1 MTAKSSVPVHSVD
14 VDGSNERQG
23 MQHRAYAFSP
33 AMAGFMLF
41 LSGAA
46 ALIFQVLWIK
56 QLSLVTGVDIHAV
69 SAGVSAFFLGLA
81 LGSFVLGRFGD
92 RSLRPLRVY
101 AVLEIGVALLGVGVT
116 FGLARIAPLF
126 VSIES
131 SLPVAAW
138 AMLILIV
145 AAPAFLMG
153 GTLPVL
159 LRALETAPGGVG
171 AKGGRLY
178 AANTL
183 GAIIGCLAISFV
195 IVPALGVQ
203 ATGLTA
209 AALGLAA
216 AALALSRSAASTIAT
231 PQALSAPSDSEGGSR
246 LALALYAL
254 AGGVALGYEVAWSQ
268 AIVQFISTRSFAFSV
283 VLATYLAGL
292 ALGAALFARR
302 TDRLDDPWTTFG
314 LLITAAGLVA
324 LFELAVLGTWLTVW
338 QTNAEAA
345 VAAVTGSVFAGMSAR
360 FVVAALTIVFVP
372 TLILGAAFPVA
383 LRLAVDPAHVGRD
396 TGRVLAFNTLGG
408 IAGTLVTGFLLI
420 PTLGIIRS
428 FSILAVAA
436 AVIGVVA
443 ISRGKGSL
451 LAGPRLAVPVLGA
464 VTLLLAV
471 FVPSDRLAAL
481 LTKSRSD
488 GTIVSYEEGLG
499 ATVAVIEQGQA
510 DRRFRRLYIQGVSNT
525 GDAMPSLRYMR
536 LQALLPLL
544 IHKGEPKSAL
554 VIGLGTGITAG
565 SLLAYPGLER
575 RVAAEL
581 LPSVARASGLFKGNY
596 DAATDPRLEVRLRD
610 GRREL
615 LRSDER
621 YDLITLEPPPPSA
634 AGVVNLY
641 SSDFYRLARD
651 RLAENGMLAQWLPI
665 ATQNDE
671 DTRSLVKSFLDSFPQ
686 VTLWSTELHEM
697 LLVGSLQPQ
706 EIDATRIAERMK
718 ERPIAAA
725 LGEVGIS
732 GPADLLATWMM
743 DRSGLERYA
752 GSALPVTD
760 DQPRIEYA
768 SWVRPD
774 ELQRTLPALIALRT
788 QAPLLAVDP
797 ATKTA
802 IAEAHNRLLLFYQAS
817 LNAYAGYRAE
827 WARDME
833 LLMRGEQANPY
844 YGWFVSSSQR

>member
-1 MTAKSSVPVHSVD
+1 
-14 VDGSNERQG
+14 
-23 MQHRAYAFSP
+23 MQQRANAFSP

-56 QLSLVTGVDIHAV
+56 QLSLVTGVDVHAV

-81 LGSFVLGRFGD
+81 FGSFAFGRFGD
-92 RSLRPLRVY
+92 RARRPLRLY
-101 AVLEIGVALLGVGVT
+101 ALLEIGVAFLGVVVT
-116 FGLARIAPLF
+116 SVLARIAPLF
-126 VSIES
+126 VSIEVD
-131 SLPVAAW
+131 LPIVAW
-138 AMLILIV
+138 GMLILLV

-159 LRALETAPGGVG
+159 LRSLQTAPGGIG
-171 AKGGRLY
+171 TKGGRLY

-183 GAIIGCLAISFV
+183 GAIVGCLAVSF
-195 IVPALGVQ
+195 IIIPALGVQ
-203 ATGLTA
+203 ATGLAA
-209 AALGLAA
+209 AALGLTAA
-216 AALALSRSAASTIAT
+216 AIALSRSAASAAVASEAL
-231 PQALSAPSDSEGGSR
+231 PALSVGEGGSR
-246 LALALYAL
+246 LALGLYAL

-302 TDRLDDPWTTFG
+302 TDRLTDPWTTFG
-314 LLITAAGLVA
+314 LLITAAGLIA
-324 LFELAVLGTWLTVW
+324 LFELAVLGTWLTAW
-338 QTNAEAA
+338 QTNAEAT
-345 VAAVTGSVFAGMSAR
+345 VAAITGSIFAGMCAR
-360 FVVAALTIVFVP
+360 FLVAALTIVFVP

-383 LRLAVDPAHVGRD
+383 LRLAVNPAHVGRD

-428 FSILAVAA
+428 FAILAVIAA
-436 AVIGVVA
+436 AIGIAA
-443 ISRGKGSL
+443 ISRGKGRA
-451 LAGPRLAVPVLGA
+451 LAGLRLAVPVLGA
-464 VTLLLAV
+464 LTLLLAV
-471 FVPSDRLAAL
+471 LVPSDRLANL

-565 SLLAYPGLER
+565 SLLAYPGLEH

-581 LPSVARASGLFKGNY
+581 LPSVARATGLFAGNFG
-596 DAATDPRLEVRLRD
+596 AANDPRLEIRLSD

-615 LRSDER
+615 LRSQER

-651 RLAENGMLAQWLPI
+651 RLAENGMVAQWLPI

-671 DTRSLVKSFLDSFPQ
+671 DTQSLVKSFLDTFPEA
-686 VTLWSTELHEM
+686 TLWSTELHEM
-697 LLVGSLQPQ
+697 LLVGSLEPQ
-706 EIDATRIAERMK
+706 ELDATRIAGRMK
-718 ERPIAAA
+718 ERSIAAA

-732 GPADLLATWMM
+732 SPADLLATWMM

-774 ELQRTLPALIALRT
+774 ELQRALPALIALRT
-788 QAPLLAVDP
+788 EPPLVAADP
-797 ATKTA
+797 ATKTS
-802 IAEAHNRLLLFYQAS
+802 IAEARNRLLLFYQAS

-833 LLMRGEQANPY
+833 LLMRVEPANPY
-844 YGWFVSSSQR
+844 YKWFVSSSQR

>member
-1 MTAKSSVPVHSVD
+1 MRPVD
-14 VDGSNERQG
+14 VDGSSESQG
-23 MQHRAYAFSP
+23 MQHKAYAFTP
-33 AMAGFMLF
+33 TLAGFMLV

-56 QLSLVTGVDIHAV
+56 QLSLVTGVDVHAV
-69 SAGVSAFFLGLA
+69 SAGISAYFLGLA

-92 RSLRPLRVY
+92 RANRPLRLY
-101 AVLEIGVALLGVGVT
+101 AMLEIGVALFGIVVT
-116 FGLARIAPLF
+116 FVLARIAPLF
-126 VSIES
+126 VSIEATS
-131 SLPVAAW
+131 PIAAW
-138 AMLILIV
+138 AMLILII

-153 GTLPVL
+153 GTLPVV
-159 LRALETAPGGVG
+159 LRSLGSVPGGIG

-183 GAIIGCLAISFV
+183 GAIAGCLAVSFF
-195 IVPALGVQ
+195 IIPALGVQ
-203 ATGLTA
+203 ATGLAA
-209 AALGLAA
+209 AALGLTAA
-216 AALALSRSAASTIAT
+216 AIAFSRSSASAG
-231 PQALSAPSDSEGGSR
+231 SAQEASPTSSTDEGGSR

-302 TDRLDDPWTTFG
+302 TDRLADPWTTFG

-324 LFELAVLGTWLTVW
+324 LFELAVLGSWLTVW

-345 VAAVTGSVFAGMSAR
+345 VAAVTGSIFAGICAR

-383 LRLAVDPAHVGRD
+383 LRLTVNPAHPGRD
-396 TGRVLAFNTLGG
+396 TGRVLAVNTLGG
-408 IAGTLVTGFLLI
+408 IAGTLVTGFWLI

-428 FSILAVAA
+428 FAILAGAA
-436 AVIGVVA
+436 AVIGLVA
-443 ISRGKGSL
+443 AFRGKGSM
-451 LAGPRLAVPVLGA
+451 LAGPRLAVSVLA
-464 VTLLLAV
+464 ALALLLAV
-471 FVPSDRLAAL
+471 LVPQDRLATL

-499 ATVAVIEQGQA
+499 GTVAVIEQGRA

-581 LPSVARASGLFKGNY
+581 LPSVARASALFEGNY
-596 DAATDPRLEVRLRD
+596 DAANDPRLEVRLRD

-621 YDLITLEPPPPSA
+621 YDLVTLEPPPPSA

-651 RLAENGMLAQWLPI
+651 RLAENGMVAQWLPI

-671 DTRSLVKSFLDSFPQ
+671 DTRSLVKSFLDTFPE

-697 LLVGSLQPQ
+697 LLVGSLQPLR
-706 EIDATRIAERMK
+706 IDAARIAERMK
-718 ERPIAAA
+718 ERPIATA
-725 LGEVGIS
+725 LGEIGIS
-732 GPADLLATWMM
+732 SPADLLATWMM
-743 DRSGLERYA
+743 DRGGLERYA
-752 GSALPVTD
+752 GDALPVTD

-768 SWVRPD
+768 GWVRPD

-788 QAPLLAVDP
+788 DLPLEAADP

-802 IAEAHNRLLLFYQAS
+802 IAESHNRLLLFYQAS

-833 LLMRGEQANPY
+833 LLMRVEPANPY
-844 YGWFVSSSQR
+844 YKWFVSSSQ

>member
-1 MTAKSSVPVHSVD
+1 MCPVD
-14 VDGSNERQG
+14 VDGSNERQS

-81 LGSFVLGRFGD
+81 LGSFILGRFGD
-92 RSLRPLRVY
+92 RATRPLRVY
-101 AVLEIGVALLGVGVT
+101 ALLEIGVALLGVGVT
-116 FGLARIAPLF
+116 FGLSRIAPLF
-126 VSIES
+126 VSIETN
-131 SLPVAAW
+131 LPVVAW
-138 AMLILIV
+138 TMLILIV

-183 GAIIGCLAISFV
+183 GAITGCLAVSFV

-203 ATGLTA
+203 ATGLAA
-209 AALGLAA
+209 AALGLSA
-216 AALALSRSAASTIAT
+216 AALALSRSAVSAIAAPAALPASSTG
-231 PQALSAPSDSEGGSR
+231 EGGSR

-302 TDRLDDPWTTFG
+302 TDRLADPWTTFG

-345 VAAVTGSVFAGMSAR
+345 VAAVTGSIFAGMSVR
-360 FVVAALTIVFVP
+360 FVVAALAIVFVP

-383 LRLAVDPAHVGRD
+383 LRLSVNPAHIGRD

-408 IAGTLVTGFLLI
+408 IAGTLATGFLLI

-428 FSILAVAA
+428 FAILAVIAA
-436 AVIGVVA
+436 AIGLVA
-443 ISRGKGSL
+443 ISRGKSSL
-451 LAGPRLAVPVLGA
+451 RAGPRLAVPVLGA
-464 VTLLLAV
+464 LTLLLAI
-471 FVPSDRLAAL
+471 FVPPDRLAAL

-581 LPSVARASGLFKGNY
+581 LPSVARASALFAGNLG
-596 DAATDPRLEVRLRD
+596 AAGDTRLEIRLRD

-615 LRSDER
+615 LRSEER

-641 SSDFYRLARD
+641 SSDFYRLARA
-651 RLAENGMLAQWLPI
+651 RLAENGMVAQWLPI

-671 DTRSLVKSFLDSFPQ
+671 DTRSLVRSFLDTFPE

-706 EIDATRIAERMK
+706 ELDATRIADRMK
-718 ERPIAAA
+718 ERPIASA

-732 GPADLLATWMM
+732 SPADLLATWMM

-774 ELQRTLPALIALRT
+774 ELQRTLPSLLSLRT
-788 QAPLLAVDP
+788 ELPLLAAEP

-833 LLMRGEQANPY
+833 VLMRVEPADPY
-844 YGWFVSSSQR
+844 YRWFVPSSPR

>member
-1 MTAKSSVPVHSVD
+1 MTAKSSAPVCSVD
-14 VDGSNERQG
+14 VDGSNETQR
-23 MQHRAYAFSP
+23 MQQQAFAFSP

-56 QLSLVTGVDIHAV
+56 QLSLVTGVDVHAV

-81 LGSFVLGRFGD
+81 LGSFALGRFGD
-92 RSLRPLRVY
+92 RARRPLRLY
-101 AVLEIGVALLGVGVT
+101 ALLEIGVALSGVVVT
-116 FGLARIAPLF
+116 FALARIAPLF
-126 VSIES
+126 VAIEA
-131 SLPVAAW
+131 SLPIAAW
-138 AMLILIV
+138 AMLILLV
-145 AAPAFLMG
+145 AARAFLMG

-159 LRALETAPGGVG
+159 LRALETSPGGVG

-183 GAIIGCLAISFV
+183 GAIVGCLAVSFV
-195 IVPALGVQ
+195 IIPALGVQ
-203 ATGLTA
+203 ATGLAA
-209 AALGLAA
+209 AALGLSAA
-216 AALALSRSAASTIAT
+216 AIALSRGSTSATRASEALPAT
-231 PQALSAPSDSEGGSR
+231 SIGEGGSR

-302 TDRLDDPWTTFG
+302 TDRLADPWTTFG

-324 LFELAVLGTWLTVW
+324 LFELAVLGTWLTAW

-345 VAAVTGSVFAGMSAR
+345 VAAMTGSIFAGMFAR
-360 FVVAALTIVFVP
+360 FVVAALTIVFIP

-383 LRLAVDPAHVGRD
+383 LRLAVNPAHIGRD

-428 FSILAVAA
+428 FAILAVIAA
-436 AVIGVVA
+436 AIGLVA
-443 ISRGKGSL
+443 IGRGKGSG

-464 VTLLLAV
+464 LTLLLAV
-471 FVPSDRLAAL
+471 LVPSDRLANL
-481 LTKSRSD
+481 LTTARSD

-536 LQALLPLL
+536 LQALLPLI

-554 VIGLGTGITAG
+554 VVGLGTGITAG
-565 SLLAYPGLER
+565 SLLAYPGLDH

-581 LPSVARASGLFKGNY
+581 LPSVARATSLFAGNY
-596 DAATDPRLEVRLRD
+596 NAAKDPRLEIRLRD

-615 LRSDER
+615 LRSQER

-651 RLAENGMLAQWLPI
+651 RLGENGMVAQWLPI

-671 DTRSLVKSFLDSFPQ
+671 DTRSLVKSFLDTFPE

-697 LLVGSLQPQ
+697 LLVGSRERQ
-706 EIDATRIAERMK
+706 EIDATRIANRMK
-718 ERPIAAA
+718 ERSIAAA

-732 GPADLLATWMM
+732 SPADLLATWMM
-743 DRSGLERYA
+743 DRSGLERYV

-774 ELQRTLPALIALRT
+774 DLQRTLPALIALRT
-788 QAPLLAVDP
+788 ELPLPAADP
-797 ATKTA
+797 ATKTS

-817 LNAYAGYRAE
+817 LNAYAGYRTE

-833 LLMRGEQANPY
+833 PLMRAEPANPY
-844 YGWFVSSSQR
+844 YRWFVSSSQR

>member
-1 MTAKSSVPVHSVD
+1 MPVHSVD

>member
-1 MTAKSSVPVHSVD
+1 
-14 VDGSNERQG
+14 
-23 MQHRAYAFSP
+23 MQHRAHAFG
-33 AMAGFMLF
+33 ATLAGFMLF

-46 ALIFQVLWIK
+46 ALMFQVLWIK
-56 QLSLVTGVDIHAV
+56 QLSLVTGVDVHAV
-69 SAGVSAFFLGLA
+69 SVGVSAFFLGLA
-81 LGSFVLGRFGD
+81 LGSFALGRLAD
-92 RSLRPLRVY
+92 RASRPFRVY
-101 AVLEIGVALLGVGVT
+101 ALLETGVALLGVVVT
-116 FGLARIAPLF
+116 LALARIAPLF
-126 VSIES
+126 VSIEA
-131 SLPVAAW
+131 SLPAVAW
-138 AMLILIV
+138 GMLIFFV
-145 AAPAFLMG
+145 ATPAFLMG

-159 LRALETAPGGVG
+159 LRGLQSTPGGIG
-171 AKGGRLY
+171 SKGGRLY

-183 GAIIGCLAISFV
+183 GAIAGCLAVSFL
-195 IVPALGVQ
+195 IIPALGVQ
-203 ATGLTA
+203 ATGLAA
-209 AALGLAA
+209 AALGLTAA
-216 AALALSRSAASTIAT
+216 AIALSRSAAVSGSAQETVPASSTRK
-231 PQALSAPSDSEGGSR
+231 GGSR

-302 TDRLDDPWTTFG
+302 TDRLTDPWTAFG

-338 QTNAEAA
+338 QANAEAI
-345 VAAVTGSVFAGMSAR
+345 VAAITGSIFAGMCAR

-383 LRLAVDPAHVGRD
+383 LRLAVDPAHPGRD
-396 TGRVLAFNTLGG
+396 TGRVLAVNTLGG
-408 IAGTLVTGFLLI
+408 IAGTLVTGFWLI

-428 FSILAVAA
+428 FAILAGVAA
-436 AVIGVVA
+436 LIGLVAV
-443 ISRGKGSL
+443 SRGKGRM
-451 LAGPRLAVPVLGA
+451 LAGPRLAVPVLGTL
-464 VTLLLAV
+464 TLLLAV
-471 FVPSDRLAAL
+471 LVPQDRLATL

-499 ATVAVIEQGQA
+499 GTVAVIEQGQA

-525 GDAMPSLRYMR
+525 GDTMPSLRYMR

-581 LPSVARASGLFKGNY
+581 LPSVARASALFKGNF
-596 DAATDPRLEVRLRD
+596 DAAGDPRLEVRLRD

-615 LRSDER
+615 LASQER

-651 RLAENGMLAQWLPI
+651 RLGENGMVAQWLPI

-671 DTRSLVKSFLDSFPQ
+671 DTRSLVRSFLDTFPQ

-697 LLVGSLQPQ
+697 LLIGSLEPQ
-706 EIDATRIAERMK
+706 EFDATRIAERMK

-752 GSALPVTD
+752 GAARPVTD

-768 SWVRPD
+768 GWVRPD
-774 ELQRTLPALIALRT
+774 ELQRTLPAMIALRT
-788 QAPLLAVDP
+788 DLPLTAADP
-797 ATKTA
+797 AIETS
-802 IAEAHNRLLLFYQAS
+802 IAEARNRLMLFYQAS

-833 LLMRGEQANPY
+833 LLIRVEPANPY
-844 YGWFVSSSQR
+844 YRWFVSSSR

>member
-1 MTAKSSVPVHSVD
+1 
-14 VDGSNERQG
+14 

>member
-1 MTAKSSVPVHSVD
+1 MRPVD
-14 VDGSNERQG
+14 ADGANERHR
-23 MQHRAYAFSP
+23 MQHRAHAFSSTL
-33 AMAGFMLF
+33 AGFMLF

-56 QLSLVTGVDIHAV
+56 QLSLVTGVDVHAV

-81 LGSFVLGRFGD
+81 LGSFVFGRLGD
-92 RSLRPLRVY
+92 RATRPLRVY
-101 AVLEIGVALLGVGVT
+101 ALLEIGVALLGVAVT
-116 FGLARIAPLF
+116 LTLARIAPLF
-126 VSIES
+126 VSMEAASPI
-131 SLPVAAW
+131 AAW
-138 AMLILIV
+138 ATLILIV

-153 GTLPVL
+153 GTLPVV
-159 LRALETAPGGVG
+159 LRGLGSAPGGIG

-183 GAIIGCLAISFV
+183 GAIAGCLAVSFL
-195 IVPALGVQ
+195 IIPAFGVQ
-203 ATGLTA
+203 ATGLAA
-209 AALGLAA
+209 AALGLGAA
-216 AALALSRSAASTIAT
+216 AIAISRSPASAGAAQ
-231 PQALSAPSDSEGGSR
+231 QASPPSSVGEGGSR
-246 LALALYAL
+246 LALVLYAL

-302 TDRLDDPWTTFG
+302 ADRLADPWTTFG

-324 LFELAVLGTWLTVW
+324 LFELAVLGPWLTVW

-345 VAAVTGSVFAGMSAR
+345 TAAITGSIFAGMCAR
-360 FVVAALTIVFVP
+360 FVVAALTIVFIP
-372 TLILGAAFPVA
+372 TVILGAAFPVA

-396 TGRVLAFNTLGG
+396 TGRVLAVNTLGG
-408 IAGTLVTGFLLI
+408 IAGTLATGFLLI
-420 PTLGIIRS
+420 PTVGIIRS
-428 FSILAVAA
+428 FAILALVAA
-436 AVIGVVA
+436 AIGLVA
-443 ISRGKGSL
+443 ISRGKRSP

-464 VTLLLAV
+464 LTLLLAI
-471 FVPSDRLAAL
+471 FVPSDRLANL
-481 LTKSRSD
+481 LEKSRSD

-499 ATVAVIEQGQA
+499 ATVAVIEQGKA

-536 LQALLPLL
+536 LQALLPLM

-565 SLLAYPGLER
+565 SLLAYPGLEN
-575 RVAAEL
+575 RVVAEL
-581 LPSVARASGLFKGNY
+581 LPSVARASTLFKGNY
-596 DAATDPRLEVRLRD
+596 GAANDPRLQVRLRD

-641 SSDFYRLARD
+641 SSDFYRLARA
-651 RLAENGMLAQWLPI
+651 RLAVNGMVAQWLPI

-671 DTRSLVKSFLDSFPQ
+671 DTRSLVRSFLDTFPE

-697 LLVGSLQPQ
+697 LLVGSLEPQ
-706 EIDATRIAERMK
+706 EIDATRIADRMK
-718 ERPIAAA
+718 QRSIAAA

-732 GPADLLATWMM
+732 SPADLLATWMM
-743 DRSGLERYA
+743 ERSGLERYA
-752 GSALPVTD
+752 NAAPVTD

-788 QAPLLAVDP
+788 DLPLHAADA

-802 IAEAHNRLLLFYQAS
+802 IAEAQNRLLLFYQAS

-833 LLMRGEQANPY
+833 LLMRVEPANPY
-844 YGWFVSSSQR
+844 YRWFLASSQ